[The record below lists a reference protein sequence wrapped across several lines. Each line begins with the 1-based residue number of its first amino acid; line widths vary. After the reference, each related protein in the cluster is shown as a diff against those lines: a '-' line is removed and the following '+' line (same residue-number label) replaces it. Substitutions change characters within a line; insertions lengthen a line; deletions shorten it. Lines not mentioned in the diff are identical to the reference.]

1 MIPQNGQNGNGAAV
15 ADTIPEVAP
24 NAPEAPAPAGQT
36 IDLATRTRQQARQ
49 QFQQNKFVIIGA
61 GALVVALLLFV
72 ALSVPHK
79 RAAQKPKGT
88 VAAQQD
94 ITQPNESSSVEPSLL
109 PITDS
114 GRPPT
119 KATHEGFVDEQDLQR
134 TATRQLASSNTA
146 RPSPGTQSGTL
157 ASVPPFPEQWQAPPY
172 QQRVDGST
180 QPGDVSKAE
189 KEALEKSSVAYVRN
203 ASASQ
208 RGSPALSNVEPVIDL
223 RLPTGSR
230 LRARL
235 ESAASTAV
243 RTPVLAVI
251 EYNYERDGEII
262 VPAGAKAV
270 GHIQRADRSGYMTI
284 QFDSLMMPDGAALPI
299 EGVATNLSLGPPKGK
314 VEGKNTGKNV
324 LVRSLSGI
332 GEVGAMLVGR
342 GNLDQP
348 LSEEDMLRER
358 VSNNVGEASDEQV
371 SRLAL
376 MEHVVVTIP
385 ANTAIYVVL
394 EKTASSR
401 VASGRSTLSSSQSTN
416 SASADELRLLL
427 QLQRELQQTAAT
439 SLEK

>member
-1 MIPQNGQNGNGAAV
+1 MIPQNGQSGNGTAV
-15 ADTIPEVAP
+15 ADMVPETAP
-24 NAPEAPAPAGQT
+24 DAPEAPHPAGQT
-36 IDLATRTRQQARQ
+36 IGLATRTRERTRQ
-49 QFQQNKFVIIGA
+49 QFQQNKSVIIAG
-61 GALVVALLLFV
+61 GALVIALLLFV
-72 ALSVPHK
+72 ALSVPRKHTV
-79 RAAQKPKGT
+79 QKPRGT
-88 VAAQQD
+88 VAGQQD
-94 ITQPNESSSVEPSLL
+94 PTQPSESSSVEPSLL
-109 PITDS
+109 PVTDS

-134 TATRQLASSNTA
+134 TATRQLTPSS
-146 RPSPGTQSGTL
+146 RSTQSGAL

-172 QQRVDGST
+172 QPGTDGGA
-180 QPGDVSKAE
+180 QPGELSKGE

-203 ASASQ
+203 VSASQ
-208 RGSPALSNVEPVIDL
+208 SGSPKLANTEPMIDL
-223 RLPTGSR
+223 GLPTGSR

-251 EYNYERDGEII
+251 DYNYEHEGEII

-270 GHIQRADRSGYMTI
+270 GHIQQADRSGYMTI
-284 QFDSLMMPDGAALPI
+284 EFDSLMMPDGAAIPI

-314 VEGKNTGKNV
+314 VEGKNIGKNV

-376 MEHVVVTIP
+376 TEHVVVTIP

-401 VASGRSTLSSSQSTN
+401 SGSGRATLGSSQSTGSVN
-416 SASADELRLLL
+416 TDQLRQLL
-427 QLQRELQQTAAT
+427 QLQRELQQTAAINE
-439 SLEK
+439 EK

>member
-1 MIPQNGQNGNGAAV
+1 MIPQNGRNGNGTAV
-15 ADTIPEVAP
+15 ADLVPEIAP
-24 NAPEAPAPAGQT
+24 DAPEAQT
-36 IDLATRTRQQARQ
+36 PGAQPIDLATRTRQRTRQ

-79 RAAQKPKGT
+79 ATVQKPRGT
-88 VAAQQD
+88 VAGQQD
-94 ITQPNESSSVEPSLL
+94 PTQPSESSSVEPSLL

-119 KATHEGFVDEQDLQR
+119 KATHEGFFDEQDLQR
-134 TATRQLASSNTA
+134 TATRQSALSNIA
-146 RPSPGTQSGTL
+146 RPSPSTQSGTL
-157 ASVPPFPEQWQAPPY
+157 ASVPQFPEQWQAPPY
-172 QQRVDGST
+172 QPVADGST
-180 QPGDVSKAE
+180 QPGDLSKTE
-189 KEALEKSSVAYVRN
+189 REALEKSSVAYVRN
-203 ASASQ
+203 ISASQ
-208 RGSPALSNVEPVIDL
+208 GGSPKLANTEPLIDL
-223 RLPTGSR
+223 GLPAGSR

-251 EYNYERDGEII
+251 EYNYEREGEII

-270 GHIQRADRSGYMTI
+270 GHIQQADRSGYMTI

-376 MEHVVVTIP
+376 TEHVVVTIP

-394 EKTASSR
+394 EKTASSKT
-401 VASGRSTLSSSQSTN
+401 ASGRPTLGSSQSTS
-416 SASADELRLLL
+416 SAKADELRQLL
-427 QLQRELQQTAAT
+427 QLERELQQTA
-439 SLEK
+439 SISEDK

>member
-1 MIPQNGQNGNGAAV
+1 MIPQNGQNGSGTAV
-15 ADTIPEVAP
+15 ADMVPETAL
-24 NAPEAPAPAGQT
+24 NATEPTTAAGQT
-36 IDLATRTRQQARQ
+36 IDLATRTRQRARQ

-61 GALVVALLLFV
+61 GALVLALLLFV
-72 ALSVPHK
+72 ALSVPH
-79 RAAQKPKGT
+79 RRTVQKPRGT
-88 VAAQQD
+88 VASQQD
-94 ITQPNESSSVEPSLL
+94 PTQPSEPSSVEPSLL

-134 TATRQLASSNTA
+134 TATRQSTP
-146 RPSPGTQSGTL
+146 PSRSTQSGTL
-157 ASVPPFPEQWQAPPY
+157 ASVPPFPEQWQVPPY
-172 QQRVDGST
+172 QPGADGST
-180 QPGDVSKAE
+180 QPGDLSKAE
-189 KEALEKSSVAYVRN
+189 REALEKSSVAYVRN
-203 ASASQ
+203 VSASQ
-208 RGSPALSNVEPVIDL
+208 GGSSKLANSEPVIDL
-223 RLPTGSR
+223 GLPTGSR

-251 EYNYERDGEII
+251 EYNYEREGEII

-270 GHIQRADRSGYMTI
+270 GHIQQADRSGYMTI
-284 QFDSLMMPDGAALPI
+284 QFDSLMMPDGAAIPI
-299 EGVATNLSLGPPKGK
+299 EGVATDLSLGPPKGK
-314 VEGKNTGKNV
+314 VEGKNMGKNV

-376 MEHVVVTIP
+376 TEHVVVTIP
-385 ANTAIYVVL
+385 ANTSIYVVL
-394 EKTASSR
+394 EKTASSST
-401 VASGRSTLSSSQSTN
+401 ASGRTTLGSSQSTS
-416 SASADELRLLL
+416 SARADELRQLLR
-427 QLQRELQQTAAT
+427 LQRELQQTAAINE
-439 SLEK
+439 EK

>member
-1 MIPQNGQNGNGAAV
+1 MISQNGQNGNGTAV
-15 ADTIPEVAP
+15 ADMVPEIAP
-24 NAPEAPAPAGQT
+24 DAPEAPNPSAQPIG
-36 IDLATRTRQQARQ
+36 LATRTRQRTRQ

-79 RAAQKPKGT
+79 HTVQKPRGT
-88 VAAQQD
+88 VAGQQD
-94 ITQPNESSSVEPSLL
+94 PTQPSESSSVEPSLL

-134 TATRQLASSNTA
+134 TATRQLAPSNTG

-172 QQRVDGST
+172 QPAADDST
-180 QPGDVSKAE
+180 QPGDLSKSE
-189 KEALEKSSVAYVRN
+189 REALEKSSVAYVRSV
-203 ASASQ
+203 SASQ
-208 RGSPALSNVEPVIDL
+208 SGSQKLINSEPVIDL
-223 RLPTGSR
+223 GLPTGSR
-230 LRARL
+230 LLARL

-251 EYNYERDGEII
+251 EYNYEREGEII

-270 GHIQRADRSGYMTI
+270 GHIQQADRSVYMTI
-284 QFDSLMMPDGAALPI
+284 QFDSLMMPDGATVPI

-314 VEGKNTGKNV
+314 VEGKSTVKNV

-376 MEHVVVTIP
+376 TEHVVVTIP

-401 VASGRSTLSSSQSTN
+401 IASGRAASGSSQSAS
-416 SASADELRLLL
+416 SANADELRQLLR
-427 QLQRELQQTAAT
+427 LQRELQQTAAINE
-439 SLEK
+439 EK

>member
-1 MIPQNGQNGNGAAV
+1 MIPQNGQNGNGTAV
-15 ADTIPEVAP
+15 ADVVPEAAHD
-24 NAPEAPAPAGQT
+24 APEAPRPGAQP
-36 IDLATRTRQQARQ
+36 IDLATRTRQRTRQ

-61 GALVVALLLFV
+61 GALVIALLLFV

-79 RAAQKPKGT
+79 HAVQKPRGT
-88 VAAQQD
+88 VAAQPD
-94 ITQPNESSSVEPSLL
+94 PTQPSESSSAEPSLL

-114 GRPPT
+114 GRPPA

-134 TATRQLASSNTA
+134 TATRQLVPSNSG
-146 RPSPGTQSGTL
+146 RPSPSTQSGTL

-172 QQRVDGST
+172 QPGADGST
-180 QPGDVSKAE
+180 QPGDLSKSE
-189 KEALEKSSVAYVRN
+189 REALEKSSVAYVHN
-203 ASASQ
+203 VSASQ
-208 RGSPALSNVEPVIDL
+208 GSAPKLANSEPMIDL
-223 RLPTGSR
+223 GLPTGSR

-251 EYNYERDGEII
+251 EYNYEREGEII

-270 GHIQRADRSGYMTI
+270 GHIQQADRSGYMTI
-284 QFDSLMMPDGAALPI
+284 EFDSLMMPDGAAVPI

-332 GEVGAMLVGR
+332 GEVGAMLLGR
-342 GNLDQP
+342 GNLNQP

-376 MEHVVVTIP
+376 TEHVVVTIP

-401 VASGRSTLSSSQSTN
+401 IASGRAALGSSQSAS
-416 SASADELRLLL
+416 SANADELRQLLR
-427 QLQRELQQTAAT
+427 LQRELQQTAPINE
-439 SLEK
+439 EK

>member
-15 ADTIPEVAP
+15 ADVV
-24 NAPEAPAPAGQT
+24 PEAASSVPEATTAAGQT
-36 IDLATRTRQQARQ
+36 IDLATRTRQRARQ

-61 GALVVALLLFV
+61 GALVLALLLFV
-72 ALSVPHK
+72 TLSVPHK
-79 RAAQKPKGT
+79 HTVQKPRGT
-88 VAAQQD
+88 VGGQQD
-94 ITQPNESSSVEPSLL
+94 PTQPSESSSVEPSLL

-114 GRPPT
+114 GRPPR
-119 KATHEGFVDEQDLQR
+119 KAAHEGFVDEQDLQR
-134 TATRQLASSNTA
+134 TATRQLAPSNTA

-172 QQRVDGST
+172 QPGADGST
-180 QPGDVSKAE
+180 QPGDLSKAE
-189 KEALEKSSVAYVRN
+189 REALEKSSVAYVRN
-203 ASASQ
+203 VSASQ
-208 RGSPALSNVEPVIDL
+208 SGSQKLANSEPVIDL
-223 RLPTGSR
+223 GLPTGSR

-251 EYNYERDGEII
+251 EYNYEREGEII

-270 GHIQRADRSGYMTI
+270 GHIQQADRSGYMTI
-284 QFDSLMMPDGAALPI
+284 QFDSLMMPDGAAIPI

-376 MEHVVVTIP
+376 TEHVVVTIP

-401 VASGRSTLSSSQSTN
+401 TASGRTMLSSSPSTG
-416 SASADELRLLL
+416 SASTDQLRQLL
-427 QLQRELQQTAAT
+427 QLQRELQQTAAI
-439 SLEK
+439 SEEK

>member
-1 MIPQNGQNGNGAAV
+1 MTSQNGQNGSGPV
-15 ADTIPEVAP
+15 LADVVPETAP
-24 NAPEAPAPAGQT
+24 NVPDATTAFGQT
-36 IDLATRTRQQARQ
+36 IDFATRTRQRTRQ

-61 GALVVALLLFV
+61 GALVLALLLFV
-72 ALSVPHK
+72 ALSVPH
-79 RAAQKPKGT
+79 RGMVQKSRGL
-88 VAAQQD
+88 VSGQQD
-94 ITQPNESSSVEPSLL
+94 ATQSSDTPSIEPSLL

-134 TATRQLASSNTA
+134 TATRQFATSS
-146 RPSPGTQSGTL
+146 RSTQSQAL
-157 ASVPPFPEQWQAPPY
+157 ASVPPFPDQWQAPPY
-172 QQRVDGST
+172 QPGIDAGST
-180 QPGDVSKAE
+180 QSGDPSKSE

-203 ASASQ
+203 SASSHEV
-208 RGSPALSNVEPVIDL
+208 SPKLVNSEPVIDL
-223 RLPTGSR
+223 GLPVGSR

-243 RTPVLAVI
+243 RIPVLAVI
-251 EYNYERDGEII
+251 EYNYEREGQII

-270 GHIQRADRSGYMTI
+270 CHIQQADRSGYMTI
-284 QFDSLMMPDGAALPI
+284 EFDSLVMPDGSALPI

-342 GNLDQP
+342 GNLDKP

-376 MEHVVVTIP
+376 TEHVVVTIP

-394 EKTASSR
+394 EKTSSSKASSES
-401 VASGRSTLSSSQSTN
+401 ASPSSSHPTS
-416 SASADELRLLL
+416 SADAIALRQLLEM
-427 QLQRELQQTAAT
+427 QRESQLTAAIKE
-439 SLEK
+439 EK

>member
-1 MIPQNGQNGNGAAV
+1 MIPQNGRNGNGTDVGDMVPEAA
-15 ADTIPEVAP
+15 ADLPEVPTA
-24 NAPEAPAPAGQT
+24 AGQT
-36 IDLATRTRQQARQ
+36 IDIATRTRQRARQ
-49 QFQQNKFVIIGA
+49 QFQQNKLVIIGA

-79 RAAQKPKGT
+79 ATVQRPRGT
-88 VAAQQD
+88 VARQQD
-94 ITQPNESSSVEPSLL
+94 PTQPSESSSVEPSLL

-134 TATRQLASSNTA
+134 TATRQLAPTSRS
-146 RPSPGTQSGTL
+146 TQSGTL
-157 ASVPPFPEQWQAPPY
+157 ASVPPFPEQWQAPSY
-172 QQRVDGST
+172 QPGADGSM
-180 QPGDVSKAE
+180 QPGDLSKAE
-189 KEALEKSSVAYVRN
+189 REALEKSSVAYVRN
-203 ASASQ
+203 VSASQ
-208 RGSPALSNVEPVIDL
+208 GGSPKLANSEPEIDL
-223 RLPTGSR
+223 GLPTGSR

-251 EYNYERDGEII
+251 EYNYEREGEII
-262 VPAGAKAV
+262 VPAGAKAI
-270 GHIQRADRSGYMTI
+270 GHIQQADRSGYMTI
-284 QFDSLMMPDGAALPI
+284 EFDSLMLPDGAAVPI

-376 MEHVVVTIP
+376 TEHVVVTIP

-394 EKTASSR
+394 EKTASSSK
-401 VASGRSTLSSSQSTN
+401 ASGRATLGSSQSTA
-416 SASADELRLLL
+416 SASTDQLRQLL
-427 QLQRELQQTAAT
+427 QLQRELQQTAAVNE
-439 SLEK
+439 EK

>member
-1 MIPQNGQNGNGAAV
+1 MIPQNGQNGNGTAV
-15 ADTIPEVAP
+15 ADVVPEAAHD
-24 NAPEAPAPAGQT
+24 APEAPPPAAQP
-36 IDLATRTRQQARQ
+36 IDLATRTRQRTRQ

-79 RAAQKPKGT
+79 RAAQRPKGT

-94 ITQPNESSSVEPSLL
+94 ITQPSETSSVEPSLL

-119 KATHEGFVDEQDLQR
+119 KTSHEGFVDEQDLQR
-134 TATRQLASSNTA
+134 TATRQSASSS
-146 RPSPGTQSGTL
+146 RGTQSGTL

-172 QQRVDGST
+172 QPGADAST
-180 QPGDVSKAE
+180 QPGDLSKAE
-189 KEALEKSSVAYVRN
+189 REALEKSSVAYVRN
-203 ASASQ
+203 VSASQ
-208 RGSPALSNVEPVIDL
+208 GSSPRLANNEPVIDL
-223 RLPTGSR
+223 GLPAGSR

-251 EYNYERDGEII
+251 EYNYEREGEII

-270 GHIQRADRSGYMTI
+270 GHIQQADRSGYMTI
-284 QFDSLMMPDGAALPI
+284 QFDSLMLPDGGAVPI

-342 GNLDQP
+342 GSLDQP

-376 MEHVVVTIP
+376 TEHVVVTIP

-394 EKTASSR
+394 EKTAGSR
-401 VASGRSTLSSSQSTN
+401 TASGRAALGSSQSAS
-416 SASADELRLLL
+416 SANADELRQLLR
-427 QLQRELQQTAAT
+427 LQRELQQTAAVNE
-439 SLEK
+439 EK

>member
-1 MIPQNGQNGNGAAV
+1 MTSQNGQNGSGPVLAGV
-15 ADTIPEVAP
+15 VPETAP
-24 NAPEAPAPAGQT
+24 NVPDATTAVGQT
-36 IDLATRTRQQARQ
+36 IDFATRTRQRTRQ

-61 GALVVALLLFV
+61 GALVLALLLFV
-72 ALSVPHK
+72 ALSVPH
-79 RAAQKPKGT
+79 RGMVQKSRGL
-88 VAAQQD
+88 VSGQQD
-94 ITQPNESSSVEPSLL
+94 ATQSSDTPSIEPSLL

-134 TATRQLASSNTA
+134 TATRQFATSS
-146 RPSPGTQSGTL
+146 RSTQSQAL
-157 ASVPPFPEQWQAPPY
+157 ASVPPFPDQWQAPPY
-172 QQRVDGST
+172 QPGIDADST
-180 QPGDVSKAE
+180 QSGDPRKSE

-203 ASASQ
+203 SASSHEV
-208 RGSPALSNVEPVIDL
+208 SPKLVNSEPVIDL
-223 RLPTGSR
+223 GLPVGSR

-235 ESAASTAV
+235 ESAASTGV
-243 RTPVLAVI
+243 RIPVLAVI
-251 EYNYERDGEII
+251 EYNYEREGQII

-270 GHIQRADRSGYMTI
+270 GHIQQADRSGYMTI
-284 QFDSLMMPDGAALPI
+284 EFDSLVMPDGSALPI

-376 MEHVVVTIP
+376 TEHVVVTIP

-394 EKTASSR
+394 EKTSSSKASSE
-401 VASGRSTLSSSQSTN
+401 
-416 SASADELRLLL
+416 SASSGSSHPTSSADAIALGQLLEM
-427 QLQRELQQTAAT
+427 QRESQLTAAIKE
-439 SLEK
+439 EK

>member
-1 MIPQNGQNGNGAAV
+1 MISQDGQNGNGTAV
-15 ADTIPEVAP
+15 ADVV
-24 NAPEAPAPAGQT
+24 PEATSNVREETTAAGQP
-36 IDLATRTRQQARQ
+36 IDLATRTRQRARQ

-61 GALVVALLLFV
+61 GALVVALLMFV

-79 RAAQKPKGT
+79 HSVQKPKGT
-88 VAAQQD
+88 VAGQQD
-94 ITQPNESSSVEPSLL
+94 PTQPSESSSVEPSLL

-119 KATHEGFVDEQDLQR
+119 KATHEGFFDEQDLQR
-134 TATRQLASSNTA
+134 TATRQSALSNTA
-146 RPSPGTQSGTL
+146 RPSPSTQSGTL

-172 QQRVDGST
+172 QPVADGST
-180 QPGDVSKAE
+180 QPGDLSKTE
-189 KEALEKSSVAYVRN
+189 REGLEKSSVAYVRN
-203 ASASQ
+203 ISASQ
-208 RGSPALSNVEPVIDL
+208 GGSPKLANTEPVIDL
-223 RLPTGSR
+223 GLPTGSR

-251 EYNYERDGEII
+251 EYNYEREGEII

-270 GHIQRADRSGYMTI
+270 GHIQQADRSGYMTI

-348 LSEEDMLRER
+348 LSEDDMLRER

-376 MEHVVVTIP
+376 TEHVVVTIP

-394 EKTASSR
+394 EKTASSKT
-401 VASGRSTLSSSQSTN
+401 ASGRATLGSSQSTS
-416 SASADELRLLL
+416 SASTDQLRQLL
-427 QLQRELQQTAAT
+427 QLQRELQQTAAVNE
-439 SLEK
+439 EK

>member
-1 MIPQNGQNGNGAAV
+1 MIPRDRRNGNGAGV
-15 ADTIPEVAP
+15 ADMVPEAAANTPEVATV
-24 NAPEAPAPAGQT
+24 AGQT
-36 IDLATRTRQQARQ
+36 IGLATRTRQRARQ
-49 QFQQNKFVIIGA
+49 QFQQNRFVIIGA
-61 GALVVALLLFV
+61 GALVAALLLFV

-79 RAAQKPKGT
+79 HTVKKQRGT
-88 VAAQQD
+88 VAGQQD
-94 ITQPNESSSVEPSLL
+94 PTQPSESSSVEPSLL
-109 PITDS
+109 PIIDS

-119 KATHEGFVDEQDLQR
+119 KANHEGFVDEQDLQR
-134 TATRQLASSNTA
+134 TATRQLTPSS
-146 RPSPGTQSGTL
+146 RSTQSGTL

-172 QQRVDGST
+172 QPGADSST
-180 QPGDVSKAE
+180 QPGDLSKAE

-203 ASASQ
+203 VSASQ
-208 RGSPALSNVEPVIDL
+208 GGSPKLANSEPVIDL
-223 RLPTGSR
+223 GLPTGSR

-251 EYNYERDGEII
+251 EYNYEHEGEII

-270 GHIQRADRSGYMTI
+270 GHIQQADRSGYMTI
-284 QFDSLMMPDGAALPI
+284 QFDSLMMPNGAAIHI
-299 EGVATNLSLGPPKGK
+299 EGVATDLSLGPPKGK

-342 GNLDQP
+342 GNLDHP

-376 MEHVVVTIP
+376 TEHVIVTIP

-401 VASGRSTLSSSQSTN
+401 TGSERATFGSSQATGLAST
-416 SASADELRLLL
+416 DQLRQLL
-427 QLQRELQQTAAT
+427 QLQRELQQTPAINE
-439 SLEK
+439 EK